1 MSKAWELEEIG
12 IITFSY
18 LNEIEGLDA
27 VTQQLWKPPRTEINT
42 FSTWQYAISVTVESF
57 PR

>member
-1 MSKAWELEEIG
+1 VSKAWELEEIG

-27 VTQQLWKPPRTEINT
+27 VTQQPRTEINT